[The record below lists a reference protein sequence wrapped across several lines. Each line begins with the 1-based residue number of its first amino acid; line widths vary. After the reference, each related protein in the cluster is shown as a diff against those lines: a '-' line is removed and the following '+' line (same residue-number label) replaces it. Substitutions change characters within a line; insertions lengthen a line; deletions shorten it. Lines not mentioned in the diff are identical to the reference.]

1 MAVEAQDGRRG
12 IGALLGDLAEGS
24 AALLRDEV
32 KLARIE
38 AAAALSAVARGS
50 AYVALGA
57 VLALLGGL
65 SIIAGIV
72 LLVGDQWLAAD
83 RYWLASL
90 IVVVITGIVAARFA
104 RRGKALLSPS
114 ALAPTE
120 TAATLQE
127 DKEWLKRQTTSVATS
142 R

>member
-1 MAVEAQDGRRG
+1 MAVETQDGRRG

-24 AALLRDEV
+24 ATLLRDEV

-38 AAAALSAVARGS
+38 AATALRAVGRGS
-50 AYVALGA
+50 AYMALGA
-57 VLALLGGL
+57 VLALLGSL
-65 SIIAGIV
+65 AIIAGVV

-90 IVVVITGIVAARFA
+90 IVVVITGVLAALFA
-104 RRGKALLSPS
+104 RRGMALLSPS
-114 ALAPTE
+114 ELAPTE

-127 DKEWLKRQTTSVATS
+127 DKEWLKRQTKSVATS